1 MLHPSYSELMA
12 VVNREVEDGEQP
24 IVQSRY
30 SIVKATAA
38 RAKEIID
45 ARTIEEKVRKDRIE
59 AENAPKEK
67 EKDNKDKKNEPKPL
81 TTPDEARKLQIG
93 TPLIDNAE
101 NMKPLSI
108 AVEELY
114 EGKVKIVSNGD
125 DSEIM

>member
-1 MLHPSYSELMA
+1 MIHPSYSELMA
-12 VVNREVEDGEQP
+12 VVNSEVEEGEQP
-24 IVQSRY
+24 LVQSRY

-45 ARTIEEKVRKDRIE
+45 ARTVEEKIKKARME
-59 AENAPKEK
+59 ANNNP
-67 EKDNKDKKNEPKPL
+67 KDKDSKDKPEERKISEE
-81 TTPDEARKLQIG
+81 DAKKLQIG
-93 TPLIDNAE
+93 TPLIDNAS

-114 EGKVKIVSNGD
+114 EGKVKIVGNGD